1 MYLTPT
7 ANHWVIDIETD
18 GLDPTCVWVLC
29 ATNAVTKEERTCET
43 YEAIRKF
50 IDETTG
56 CYYVGHNILSFDIP
70 VLNRLVGTRIATSR
84 LVDTFLLS
92 SLYSPSLAGGH
103 SLDAWGER
111 FGQPKVKHDE
121 WHEYSEAM
129 LGRCKGDVALNLTLF
144 NKLTTRMKKVGFT
157 ERGCEIEHKAWRII
171 QKQKKNGFFFNYR
184 QAHELFVE
192 LRAKGADLEAKIHER
207 FPPELKHV
215 ATYKKANKADGT
227 PTAGFERHTQEYER
241 LEVQPDG
248 TYRAF
253 GYVHFNLG
261 SPLQRIEKLQALG
274 WVPREYTKPS
284 KSFPEG
290 QPKATEHGELVPSL
304 QEFAEES
311 GIEEVTLIA
320 QWITVNNR
328 ANMINNWMEAYD
340 DGDGCIHGNLWLA
353 NTLRYRHDKPN
364 TANIPAVRTGKDD
377 KPLLGEAGWWT
388 YEARDCWQ
396 TRDPAKRR
404 LVGVD
409 AKGIQLRVLAHYL
422 NNSEFTANILKE
434 DPHSANQELFEL
446 PTRSLTKT
454 ITYAT
459 LMGAGDNKVATEANL
474 SMKEAAAVKRKFFAK
489 VPELPRLIKRLKREL
504 EQTGRIT
511 LCDGSKVLVSSP
523 HMVIPYL
530 LQGDESRIMKQA
542 AIYVDEGVRR
552 DGLDVLKVGD
562 IHDEWQNDVYEGD
575 VERFIVLCESAF
587 RRAGESF
594 NYNLPIEC
602 DAKVGFTW
610 AETH

>member
-1 MYLTPT
+1 
-7 ANHWVIDIETD
+7 
-18 GLDPTCVWVLC
+18 
-29 ATNAVTKEERTCET
+29 
-43 YEAIRKF
+43 
-50 IDETTG
+50 
-56 CYYVGHNILSFDIP
+56 
-70 VLNRLVGTRIATSR
+70 
-84 LVDTFLLS
+84 
-92 SLYSPSLAGGH
+92 
-103 SLDAWGER
+103 
-111 FGQPKVKHDE
+111 
-121 WHEYSEAM
+121 
-129 LGRCKGDVALNLTLF
+129 
-144 NKLTTRMKKVGFT
+144 
-157 ERGCEIEHKAWRII
+157 
-171 QKQKKNGFFFNYR
+171 
-184 QAHELFVE
+184 
-192 LRAKGADLEAKIHER
+192 
-207 FPPELKHV
+207 
-215 ATYKKANKADGT
+215 
-227 PTAGFERHTQEYER
+227 
-241 LEVQPDG
+241 
-248 TYRAF
+248 
-253 GYVHFNLG
+253 
-261 SPLQRIEKLQALG
+261 
-274 WVPREYTKPS
+274 
-284 KSFPEG
+284 
-290 QPKATEHGELVPSL
+290 
-304 QEFAEES
+304 
-311 GIEEVTLIA
+311 
-320 QWITVNNR
+320 
-328 ANMINNWMEAYD
+328 
-340 DGDGCIHGNLWLA
+340 
-353 NTLRYRHDKPN
+353 
-364 TANIPAVRTGKDD
+364 VRTGKDD